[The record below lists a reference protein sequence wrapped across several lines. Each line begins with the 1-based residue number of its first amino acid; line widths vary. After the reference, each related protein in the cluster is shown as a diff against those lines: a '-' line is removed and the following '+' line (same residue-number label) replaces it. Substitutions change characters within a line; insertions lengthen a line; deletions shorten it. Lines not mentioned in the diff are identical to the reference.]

1 MIIYVVK
8 PGDSIYKIS
17 QTYRVPADKILNEN
31 RLKNPDNLVVGQAI
45 VIPGDFFSYTVQRG
59 ESLYSI
65 AQDFGIP
72 LRTLVEANPELS
84 NPGSLYVGQRII
96 IPLPPHQV
104 KTIYVNGYVFPSVST
119 ELVQST
125 LPYLSSLSIFSYQV
139 RPNGSLKGIDDTE
152 LIQTSREGS
161 VAPMMVITNIEEG
174 SGFSSEIAHAVLT
187 DEQAQNALIE
197 NILGVIK
204 GNNYY
209 GLGIDFEYIY
219 PEDRQNYID
228 FISAVVNRL
237 RPLGY
242 TVSAAL
248 APKLSAD
255 QSGLLYEAHDYPAI
269 GALVDHVILMTYEW
283 GYLRGPAMAVAPI
296 DKVRQVLNYAT
307 SVIPSEKILMGMP
320 NYSYDW
326 TLPFVRG
333 STARLLTNDGA
344 VLLAEKVGANIRY
357 NTVSQAPYFNYYAS
371 NGKRH
376 EVWFDDA
383 RSIEARLQLVDI
395 YDLGGVSYWTTNTFF
410 APNWLVLDS
419 MYTVKKVL

>member
-17 QTYRVPADKILNEN
+17 QIYRVPVDKIINEN
-31 RLKNPDNLVVGQAI
+31 RLKNPNNLVVGQAI
-45 VIPGDFFSYTVQRG
+45 VIPGDFFNYTVQRG
-59 ESLYSI
+59 ETLYSI

-72 LRTLVEANPELS
+72 LRKLVEANPELT
-84 NPGSLYVGQRII
+84 NPSSLYVGQRII
-96 IPLPPHQV
+96 IPLPPQQG
-104 KTIYVNGYVFPSVST
+104 KTIYVNGYVFPSVSS
-119 ELVQST
+119 EVMQST
-125 LPYLSSLSIFSYQV
+125 LPYLTSLSIFSYQV
-139 RPNGSLKGIDDTE
+139 RPDGSLKGIDDAG

-161 VAPMMVITNIEEG
+161 VAPIMVITNIEEG

-187 DEQAQNALIE
+187 DKQAQNVLIE
-197 NILGVIK
+197 NVLGVIK

-209 GLGIDFEYIY
+209 GLGIDFEYIF
-219 PEDRQNYID
+219 PEDRQNYVD
-228 FISAVVNRL
+228 FISNVVNRL

-320 NYSYDW
+320 NYGYDW

-333 STARLLTNDGA
+333 SVARILTNDGA

-357 NTVSQAPYFNYYAS
+357 NNVSQAPYFNYYAS
-371 NGKRH
+371 DGKRH

-395 YDLGGVSYWTTNTFF
+395 YDLAGVSYWTTNTFF

-419 MYTVKKVL
+419 MYNVKKVL

>member
-1 MIIYVVK
+1 MIIYVIK

-17 QTYRVPADKILNEN
+17 QRYSVPVDLIINEN
-31 RLKNPDNLVVGQAI
+31 GLKNPNNLVVGQVI

-59 ESLYSI
+59 ESMYSI
-65 AQDFGIP
+65 AQDFGIS
-72 LRTLVEANPELS
+72 LNSLIQANPELA
-84 NPGSLYVGQRII
+84 NPSFLHVGQTII
-96 IPLPPHQV
+96 IPLPPHQSMS
-104 KTIYVNGYVFPSVST
+104 IYVNGYVFPDVPADV
-119 ELVQST
+119 VQST
-125 LPYLSSLSIFSYQV
+125 APYLSFLSIFSYQV
-139 RPNGSLKGIDDTE
+139 RTTGSLKGIDDAPTIQLARE
-152 LIQTSREGS
+152 LG
-161 VAPMMVITNIEEG
+161 VAPLMVITNIEEG

-187 DEQAQNALIE
+187 DQQAQNALIE
-197 NILGVIK
+197 NVLGVLK

-219 PEDRQNYID
+219 PEDKQNYVD
-228 FISAVVNRL
+228 FISRIVNRL

-255 QSGLLYEAHDYPAI
+255 QTGLLYEAHDYPAI

-296 DKVRQVLNYAT
+296 DKVRKVLNYAT

-320 NYSYDW
+320 NYGYDW
-326 TLPFVRG
+326 TLPFVKG
-333 STARLLTNDGA
+333 STARILTNDGA
-344 VLLAEKVGANIRY
+344 VLLAAKVGSNIRY
-357 NTVSQAPYFNYYAS
+357 DNVSQAPFFNYYDN

-419 MYTVKKVL
+419 MYKVKKLI